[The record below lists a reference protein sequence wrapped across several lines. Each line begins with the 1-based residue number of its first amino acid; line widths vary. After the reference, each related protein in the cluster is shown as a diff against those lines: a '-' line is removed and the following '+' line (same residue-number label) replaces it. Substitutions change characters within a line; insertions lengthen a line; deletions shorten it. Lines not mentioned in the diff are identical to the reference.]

1 MTTLNIYDLVETELL
16 KPYPGNPRRHSPK
29 QVLQIAKSIKH
40 FGWISPILIDEHN
53 QVLAGHGRLLAA
65 ELLGLPQVP
74 VIHVSHLSDEE
85 KRAYRLADNKLAEN
99 SSWDEGLVR
108 VELELLMDAEIN
120 LDIDLTGFNTPEI
133 DMYLAI
139 GDATTGDIEGGE
151 PEPQLPSP
159 DNVISKAGDVW
170 LLGDHRIICGDCR
183 DQGTL
188 SALMQRDVAEM
199 IITDPP
205 YNVAIN
211 GHVSGLG
218 KNQHEEFA
226 MASSEMT
233 AEDFTL
239 FLKDSFSQMASV
251 ACDGSLHYVFMDW
264 RHIDELKSAGNAVYD
279 ELKHLCVWVKT
290 NGGMGSFYRSQHEL
304 VFIFKL
310 GKESHINNIDLG
322 RYGRYRTNVWS
333 YAGCNA
339 FGAERDESLAMHPT
353 VKPVP
358 MIADAILDASRPG
371 GIVLD
376 VFLGSGTTVIASE
389 KTKRRCYGVEI
400 DPRYVDVAIKRW
412 QTMTKQLAVHEATG
426 LTFEELDEHPDSHS
440 GRANDE

>member
-1 MTTLNIYDLVETELL
+1 
-16 KPYPGNPRRHSPK
+16 
-29 QVLQIAKSIKH
+29 
-40 FGWISPILIDEHN
+40 
-53 QVLAGHGRLLAA
+53 
-65 ELLGLPQVP
+65 
-74 VIHVSHLSDEE
+74 
-85 KRAYRLADNKLAEN
+85 
-99 SSWDEGLVR
+99 
-108 VELELLMDAEIN
+108 
-120 LDIDLTGFNTPEI
+120 
-133 DMYLAI
+133 
-139 GDATTGDIEGGE
+139 
-151 PEPQLPSP
+151 
-159 DNVISKAGDVW
+159 
-170 LLGDHRIICGDCR
+170 
-183 DQGTL
+183 
-188 SALMQRDVAEM
+188 
-199 IITDPP
+199 
-205 YNVAIN
+205 
-211 GHVSGLG
+211 
-218 KNQHEEFA
+218 
-226 MASSEMT
+226 MT